1 MHALTSTHCMAP
13 VRDTEHATP
22 AAKIWSTAHAPTH
35 VERVI
40 WMAALLT
47 ATHPNNATKPR
58 LVSEANWLR

>member
-1 MHALTSTHCMAP
+1 MAP

-47 ATHPNNATKPR
+47 AIHPNNATKPR
-58 LVSEANWLR
+58 LVSEANWFR